1 MDSLVVMP
9 ISQARQRSGRAGCTG
24 PGLYTEVAYQNEMLF
39 TSIPDVQRTNLAH
52 TILMLKAMG
61 INDLLSFDFMDPP
74 PAQTMITALE
84 SLYALSA
91 LDNEGLLT
99 RLGRKMADFP
109 WSRRLQRCSS
119 PLSNL
124 VAPKRSFPLWPC
136 LYNGWKGANFSNPW
150 CYENFIQARSMRRT
164 QDIRK

>member
-39 TSIPDVQRTNLAH
+39 TSIPYIQRTNLAY

-61 INDLLSFDFMDPP
+61 INDLLSFDFMDQP

-99 RLGRKMADFP
+99 RLGHKMADFP
-109 WSRRLQRCSS
+109 MEPPLAKMLIASVEFGCSEKI
-119 PLSNL
+119 LSI
-124 VAPKRSFPLWPC
+124 VVM
-136 LYNGWKGANFSNPW
+136 
-150 CYENFIQARSMRRT
+150 FIQWLERR
-164 QDIRK
+164 KLF